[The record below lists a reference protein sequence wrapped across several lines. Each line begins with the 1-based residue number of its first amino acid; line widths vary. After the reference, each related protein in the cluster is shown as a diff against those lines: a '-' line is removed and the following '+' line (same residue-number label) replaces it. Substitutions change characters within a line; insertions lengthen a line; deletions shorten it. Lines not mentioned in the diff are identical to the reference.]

1 MTKTRNFTRVGA
13 LLLLLALATAG
24 AFAQEDMMAAAE
36 RNVRFEGPDGTTL
49 GGYLATPPSGSGP
62 FPAVI
67 MVHEW
72 WGLNNDIAR
81 LADAL
86 AAEGYVVLA
95 PDAFRGSV
103 AQDPQGAMR
112 QVRTTPREQIAGDL
126 DAALDFLRSHELV
139 DPDRVASMG
148 FCFGGTQSMYMG
160 TRNPELAAVV
170 TFYGSGPIT
179 DPAQLGAME
188 EAAPVLGVFGAEDGN
203 IPVSEVRAFEEALG
217 RRNIE
222 HTITIYDGVGHAFV
236 GSENYDAGGTATEA
250 WNQLLA
256 FLEENL

>member
-1 MTKTRNFTRVGA
+1 MTTTRNFTRVGA

-24 AFAQEDMMAAAE
+24 AFAQEDMMAAA
-36 RNVRFEGPDGTTL
+36 
-49 GGYLATPPSGSGP
+49 
-62 FPAVI
+62 
-67 MVHEW
+67 
-72 WGLNNDIAR
+72 
-81 LADAL
+81 
-86 AAEGYVVLA
+86 
-95 PDAFRGSV
+95 
-103 AQDPQGAMR
+103 
-112 QVRTTPREQIAGDL
+112 
-126 DAALDFLRSHELV
+126 
-139 DPDRVASMG
+139 
-148 FCFGGTQSMYMG
+148 
-160 TRNPELAAVV
+160 VV

-188 EAAPVLGVFGAEDGN
+188 QAAPVLGVFGAEDGN

-256 FLEENL
+256 FLEENV